1 MNTLTLQAA
10 FAGLLY
16 DLNKLPVR
24 AGCAPT
30 DLLSA
35 LPNTADWAAVRACTA
50 AGSTA
55 DAALCVQF
63 ARSCSAIAAAPENEP
78 AETRL
83 LPLRPVFSHLNGEHL
98 GFSVPAFA
106 LDSTLHFPTTGDTLL
121 SASFYQET
129 VRELSAQ
136 LPQLVLRRK
145 VSTRCWGFLNTGAVR
160 FPPAPRMQKIVIF
173 LFMTIFV

>member
-83 LPLRPVFSHLNGEHL
+83 EVTPKS
-98 GFSVPAFA
+98 
-106 LDSTLHFPTTGDTLL
+106 
-121 SASFYQET
+121 
-129 VRELSAQ
+129 
-136 LPQLVLRRK
+136 
-145 VSTRCWGFLNTGAVR
+145 
-160 FPPAPRMQKIVIF
+160 
-173 LFMTIFV
+173 